1 LKKTLVSVSAVL
13 LTVGLALVKEPSAN
27 NVVSI
32 NEKAVEI
39 TAIAKEIF
47 TAENTVNFNILSA
60 GGVVKFTP
68 SDVPFEGKINCVQ
81 ETTGGTI
88 RMGGEFAS
96 GSFCFAIT
104 EEKTISGLVFLP
116 EEGLVWELVSSPL
129 NNVVWKIRKLS
140 EVVCEEMPPVMK
152 GAAAIAST
160 PRITTQAAVPL
171 MNSRSGAKS
180 VILLDFIGGKIQEPS
195 WNAGKVIDAKPANY
209 TEAEMKT
216 TFAVVAERY
225 SAFDVNVTTDP
236 AVYSAAPVKR
246 RMRSVFTT
254 TNFISGYGGIALISS
269 WQMAGTGIMSANIP
283 CFVFV
288 QGAGNAK
295 DAGEVAAHEIGHTV
309 GLGHDGTRAVAF
321 KGPGSTSSEYYSGQG
336 DWAPVMGTSF
346 SKKIV
351 QWSKGEYSYS
361 SNKQDDI
368 LYIALAVG
376 GGTSSLG
383 YASSGNSSNPILLTG
398 SLNGVVSNTGTSS
411 YYVVNVVKAGTLA
424 VDVNVPVYGALNS
437 AVEVQAV
444 NGVVAKSNLSNTLAS
459 KLSVPVLPGKYVIRV
474 SGEGEGDPLTSGYSA
489 YGSIGSFTVVTSVK

>member
-1 LKKTLVSVSAVL
+1 MKKTLITTVSAVL
-13 LTVGLALVKEPSAN
+13 IVVGSWVLNEPMVDTGD
-27 NVVSI
+27 NVEETQAPLSEEAAP
-32 NEKAVEI
+32 NTAKAS
-39 TAIAKEIF
+39 
-47 TAENTVNFNILSA
+47 VNFSTLGT
-60 GGVVKFTP
+60 GGVVKFAP
-68 SDVPFEGKINCVQ
+68 SDLVFEGKINCMQ
-81 ETTGGTI
+81 EATNGTI

-96 GSFCFAIT
+96 GSFCFAVT
-104 EEKTISGLVFLP
+104 EEKMITGLVILP

-129 NNVVWKIRKLS
+129 NNVVWKLRKLS

-152 GAAAIAST
+152 GAAAVVSA

-180 VILLDFIGGKIQEPS
+180 VILLDFIGGKIQEPL
-195 WNAGKVIDAKPANY
+195 WNSGKVIDAKPANY

-236 AVYSAAPVKR
+236 AVYSAAPIKR

-254 TNFISGYGGIALISS
+254 TNFISGYGGIAYIGS
-269 WQMAGTGIMSANIP
+269 WKSAGSGIMSANIP

-309 GLGHDGTRAVAF
+309 GLGHDGTKAVNL

-336 DWAPVMGTSF
+336 AWAPVMGTSF
-346 SKKIV
+346 GKTIV

-361 SNKQDDI
+361 NNKEDDI
-368 LYIALAVG
+368 NSIALAVG

-383 YASSGNSSNPILLTG
+383 YASVGNIGNAALLTG
-398 SLNGVVSNTGTSS
+398 TLNGVVSNSGMSN
-411 YYVVNVVKAGTLA
+411 YYEVNVVKTGTLR
-424 VDVNVPVYGALNS
+424 VDVNVPPYGGLNS
-437 AVEVQAV
+437 AVEVRAV
-444 NGVVAKSNLSNTLAS
+444 NGVVGKSNLTNTLNS
-459 KLSVPVLPGKYVIRV
+459 SLSVSVLPGKYIIRV

-489 YGSIGSFTVVTSVK
+489 YGSIGSFTVSATLK